1 MGVPSR
7 RPYDEVAGIIALL
20 IGLPVLVGLVWLLLG
35 YTNLVW
41 GEFGIGAAALF
52 LLVGVLVLAALTYKS
67 WALVQES
74 GAGPLTRRGRR

>member
-1 MGVPSR
+1 MPSR

-20 IGLPVLVGLVWLLLG
+20 VGLPILVGLVWLLLG

-41 GEFGIGAAALF
+41 SEFGLGAAALF
-52 LLVGVLVLAALTYKS
+52 LLVGVAVLAALTYKS

-74 GAGPLTRRGRR
+74 GAGPITRRGRK